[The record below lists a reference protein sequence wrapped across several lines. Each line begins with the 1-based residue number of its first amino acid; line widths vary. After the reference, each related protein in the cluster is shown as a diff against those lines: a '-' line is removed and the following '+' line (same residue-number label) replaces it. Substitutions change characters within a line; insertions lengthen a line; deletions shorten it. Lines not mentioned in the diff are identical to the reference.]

1 MHFNRTLVA
10 TELRPGKHRQTQ
22 IDGGGIQRIEGLVQL
37 HTQRLVA
44 IQQASLGD
52 ERPREIGEDAPVARF
67 VGVRQCV
74 ARNAAAKTQMIKLRL
89 LRAQTGFDIAQ
100 AFAPGELG
108 EGQTEKLI
116 PAGEALHFV
125 IATVTFHAATEFHQ
139 RKKIHHLSKNR
150 SATVHA
156 ALPSQLRSGCR
167 VAVNSNRFRSFS
179 SPNPAFAVPYGL
191 SRYQHWDSIVM
202 GYVLNR

>member
-1 MHFNRTLVA
+1 MCCEKCGREN
-10 TELRPGKHRQTQ
+10 PDDK
-22 IDGGGIQRIEGLVQL
+22 
-37 HTQRLVA
+37 
-44 IQQASLGD
+44 AS
-52 ERPREIGEDAPVARF
+52 
-67 VGVRQCV
+67 
-74 ARNAAAKTQMIKLRL
+74 T
-89 LRAQTGFDIAQ
+89 AQTGFDIAQ

-179 SPNPAFAVPYGL
+179 SPNPVFAVPYGL
-191 SRYQHWDSIVM
+191 SRYQHWDSID
-202 GYVLNR
+202 LKFEISKLCRNRVRRARARN

>member
-1 MHFNRTLVA
+1 MCCEKCGREN
-10 TELRPGKHRQTQ
+10 PDDK
-22 IDGGGIQRIEGLVQL
+22 
-37 HTQRLVA
+37 
-44 IQQASLGD
+44 AS
-52 ERPREIGEDAPVARF
+52 
-67 VGVRQCV
+67 
-74 ARNAAAKTQMIKLRL
+74 T
-89 LRAQTGFDIAQ
+89 AQTGFDIAQ

-179 SPNPAFAVPYGL
+179 SPNPVFAVPYGL
-191 SRYQHWDSIVM
+191 SRYQHWDSIDARSLISCSPVECSNRSLSSTAVP
-202 GYVLNR
+202 GCVESVLLIVFAFDAMCVSFEKRAS